1 MDVRSMMTRITDRL
15 AKSHWLH
22 GLRTLGC
29 FALLGAPCDAPGASR
44 ALFDFSSGAEVAA
57 WKPGPAASRPT
68 HAPPGGGARFELP
81 FGAGVDR
88 VYWDRP
94 AELDLSHAE
103 GFQITLSCSRPDAVR
118 TVALYFQSGDGW
130 YARLVPL
137 SGAGVQTLRFP
148 REEFGVE
155 GTPAGW
161 DAVTAVRLSPW
172 KGRDVDAELRLYAF
186 DLMAVE
192 TAVIAGGR
200 GLEND
205 EARALS
211 ARLAQQT
218 VERLDSL
225 GIASRLLQEDAI
237 TADALAPFST
247 LILPYNSR
255 LSESLYAATHRF
267 IRRGGKA
274 LVFYSEDSRLADLM
288 GVELLP
294 YTRAPRFTPWTSF
307 VFERADHWH
316 VPERIYQRT
325 GNLLPARPVGRG
337 GEVIAHWR
345 HAFGRA
351 HRQPAVIATT
361 HGFWITHI
369 LQDGHE
375 FGKRMMLGALL
386 GHANP
391 KLLPAAARKAFYFS
405 SLPER
410 FASYADLALTLR
422 EWAAGHPRRRDGL
435 REIER
440 GEAMH
445 LRAAKQLQQGR
456 DGEALNASI
465 LLRRHWQRV
474 FGKLQRPRPGEWRA
488 VWDHHGTGWSP
499 GHWNATCREL
509 RRSGINAILP
519 NMLNDGIAHY
529 PSRVLTPSRTYETFG
544 DQIDQCLRASR
555 ASGLEVHIWKVC
567 WKTHGAPAEIVARWE
582 REGRLQKDRF
592 GETLPWLDPSHPANR
607 EQALRSIE
615 EVVRRYEV
623 DGIHLDYIRYPNENA
638 GYSDFARAE
647 FERAAGRTVANWPKD
662 AAPGGPDWP
671 AFNRWR
677 ADQITAFVADVRRLL
692 RDIAPGVQL
701 SAAVFGGYPKC
712 VETVAQDWALWLKR
726 DLVDF
731 LCPMSYTA
739 DLDEFIGWTTSQMAL
754 PNARGRIRPGIGV
767 TATGLSLGPESVV
780 DQIRAVRDLG
790 APGFALFDLD
800 VELRED
806 ILPVLREGLTA
817 DPE

>member
-1 MDVRSMMTRITDRL
+1 MKAPSTGRP
-15 AKSHWLH
+15 AKGRWF
-22 GLRTLGC
+22 RTLRRLGLC
-29 FALLGAPCDAPGASR
+29 AAFAAACEAAAASR
-44 ALFDFSSGAEVAA
+44 ALLDFSSNADLSA
-57 WKPGPAASRPT
+57 WRPGPGASSPASM
-68 HAPPGGGARFELP
+68 APSGGARFDLP
-81 FGAGVDR
+81 FGSGAER
-88 VYWDRP
+88 VYWDVSTP
-94 AELDLSHAE
+94 FDLSAAE
-103 GFQITLSCSRPDAVR
+103 GFQLTLSCSRPDAVR
-118 TVALYFQSGDGW
+118 TIALYFQSGDGW
-130 YARLVPL
+130 YARLLPF
-137 SGAGVQTLRFP
+137 SGAGVQTLRFS
-148 REEFGVE
+148 REEFGTE

-172 KGRDVDAELRLYAF
+172 KGSNVDAQLHVYAL
-186 DLMAVE
+186 DLMAIE

-200 GLEND
+200 GLENG

-218 VERLDSL
+218 VKRLDAL
-225 GIASRLLQEDAI
+225 GIASRLLQEDAV
-237 TADALAPFST
+237 TPDALAPFST
-247 LILPYNSR
+247 LILPYNPR
-255 LSESLYAATHRF
+255 LSESLYAAMHRF

-274 LVFYSEDSRLADLM
+274 LVFYSEDPRLAELM

-307 VFERADHWH
+307 VFERPDRWH

-325 GNLLPARPVGRG
+325 GNLLPARPAGPG
-337 GEVIAHWR
+337 AEVIAHWQ
-345 HAFGRA
+345 HAFGRE
-351 HRQPAVIATT
+351 HRQPAVIATPR
-361 HGFWITHI
+361 GFWITHI
-369 LQDGHE
+369 LRDGHE
-375 FGKRMMLGALL
+375 FGKRTMLGALL
-386 GHANP
+386 GQANP
-391 KLLPAAARKAFYFS
+391 GLLRAAARKTFYFS

-410 FASYADLALTLR
+410 FPSYADLALTLR
-422 EWAAGHPRRRDGL
+422 EWAAGHPRRADGL
-435 REIER
+435 RAIER
-440 GEAMH
+440 GEAIH
-445 LRAAKQLQQGR
+445 LRAADLLQQGR
-456 DGEALNASI
+456 DGEAMNTAI
-465 LLRRHWQRV
+465 HLRRHWQRV
-474 FGKLQRPRPGEWRA
+474 YGKLQRPRPGEWRA
-488 VWDHHGTGWSP
+488 VWDHHGTGWAP

-509 RRSGINAILP
+509 KRSGINAILP
-519 NMLNDGIAHY
+519 NMLNAGIAHY
-529 PSRVLTPSRTYETFG
+529 SSRVLTPSRTYETFG
-544 DQIDQCLRASR
+544 DQIDQCLRAARS
-555 ASGLEVHIWKVC
+555 SGMEVHVWKVC
-567 WKTHGAPAEIVARWE
+567 WKTHGAPAEIVERWE
-582 REGRLQKDRF
+582 REGRLQQDRF
-592 GETLPWLDPSHPANR
+592 GETLPWLEPSHPANR

-615 EVVRRYEV
+615 EIVRRYEV

-638 GYSDFARAE
+638 GYSEYARTA
-647 FERAAGRTVANWPKD
+647 FERAAGRAVGNWPKD
-662 AAPGGPDWP
+662 AAPNGPDWP

-817 DPE
+817 AAE